1 MIAIV
6 GPNNQIPMTMTFV
19 DSHCHLNYPG
29 LIEDTEGVLS
39 RMRQANVSRALNI
52 CTTLEESEQVLQTA
66 RAHDF
71 LFASVGVH
79 PDNQG
84 IEEPTVDRLIDLAE
98 DPKVVAIG
106 ETGLDYFRRE
116 GDGKTDDLE
125 WQRERFR
132 IHIRAAKA
140 ARKPLIIHTR
150 EAAHDTLQILREEGA
165 FEVGGVMHC
174 FTESVAVAKAAIEMN
189 FLISLS
195 GIVTFKNATQVHDVA
210 REIALD
216 HLMIETDS
224 PFLAPAPHRGK
235 TNEPSFV
242 VYVAHKIAELKGC
255 PVERVA
261 KATSQNFE
269 RFISGEM
276 ASHA

>member
-1 MIAIV
+1 MALTKETVVDKIEVLESNAIQV
-6 GPNNQIPMTMTFV
+6 RKVTRI
-19 DSHCHLNYPG
+19 L
-29 LIEDTEGVLS
+29 EDGEVLS
-39 RMRQANVSRALNI
+39 SSYHRH
-52 CTTLEESEQVLQTA
+52 VLSPG
-66 RAHDF
+66 D
-71 LFASVGVH
+71 
-79 PDNQG
+79 
-84 IEEPTVDRLIDLAE
+84 DLTNE

-132 IHIRAAKA
+132 VHIRAAKA